1 MARILVVCSANVCR
15 SPLAEQLLQA
25 RLSTIPGFDRLV
37 CSSAGIEVSRGHEM
51 CADAAAVLGLP
62 SEGPKAPAH
71 RARRVTKSMIGGA
84 GLVLT
89 ASRAERSAL
98 ARLSPEARSK
108 VFTLREAAALA
119 EAPDQAIATWRPGAG
134 TTADQ
139 RLSDLAA
146 LLNARRGLAPAPKP
160 ERTGLFARFG
170 SDVDPLDIA
179 DGHNLGKR
187 AHRTTLRSVQRSV
200 ERFGAAVEALTR

>member
-1 MARILVVCSANVCR
+1 MRILVVCSANVCR

-62 SEGPKAPAH
+62 SEGPKASAH

-89 ASRAERSAL
+89 ASRVERSAL

-119 EAPDQAIATWRPGAG
+119 EAPDQVLATWPPGVG
-134 TTADQ
+134 PTVDH

-160 ERTGLFARFG
+160 ERTGLFARLG
-170 SDVDPLDIA
+170 NDADPLDIV

-187 AHRTTLRSVQRSV
+187 SHRATLQSVQRSV
-200 ERFGAAVEALTR
+200 QRFGDAVTTLYR